1 MNSELGPIININL
14 NAGAQGIQGEQGPVG
29 PAGPQGPRGPQ
40 GEKGEAFKYSDF
52 TSEQLENLKGPKG
65 DTGLTGPQGI
75 QGPVGPQGPKG
86 EKGEIGPQGPKGE
99 KGEAFKY
106 SDFTSEQ
113 LNSLRG
119 SQGPVGPSGKDGEDG
134 KDGVSVTSIVTGGIS
149 QEDGFTVTPI
159 TFAKSDGSEIIVEL
173 KAKDGINGKD
183 GADGKDGVDGTVSFD
198 NLTEEQKASLKGEK
212 GDKGDT
218 GEIGATGPKG
228 DAGPAGPSNVLTI
241 GTVTDGD
248 AASATITGT
257 SPNQVLNLV
266 LPKGDTGSTGPSG
279 RDGVDGVSITTI
291 TAGTPTQSD
300 GFTVTP
306 LTINKSDSTSETIN
320 ISAKNGEDGASGTYE
335 LPIASADVLGGIK
348 VGENLEIDEN
358 GVLKS
363 MAGFPF
369 QILTVSED
377 CFGNDQF
384 QGEASVKAIWQNT
397 GFYLLKSS
405 TSDRGALLWSMYN
418 ETWKECYQV
427 LIHSWSTSLKVLTR
441 TFGSSS
447 LTRAFTAFLPLPNS
461 SFNASSD
468 NPITSKQF
476 TDRVGNALL
485 STLTT
490 DTKTSLISAI
500 NELKQKIDENSFQ
513 IVQATNETEAITLSQ
528 QNPNNIYYWS
538 E

>member
-86 EKGEIGPQGPKGE
+86 EKGEIGPQGQKGE

-218 GEIGATGPKG
+218 GEIGATGPQG
-228 DAGPAGPSNVLTI
+228 DTGPAGPSNMLTI

-279 RDGVDGVSITTI
+279 QDGVDGVSITTI

-300 GFTVTP
+300 GFTITP
-306 LTINKSDSTSETIN
+306 LTFNKSDSSN
-320 ISAKNGEDGASGTYE
+320 IVVNVSAKNGMDGQDGTNGTDGQDGISPNISVKTNTNDEYVLTITDADGSFDTPNLKGQGGSTGTVDYTELINKPKINNVELNGNKTLNDLGIQQTVVSETQPTDPSVKVWIDPSGDSIVVPEKTSDLINDSGFISSESDPTVPNHVKNITQNNINSWNEKSNFSGSYNDLSNKPTIPTFSYDSSSGT
-335 LPIASADVLGGIK
+335 
-348 VGENLEIDEN
+348 
-358 GVLKS
+358 
-363 MAGFPF
+363 
-369 QILTVSED
+369 LT
-377 CFGNDQF
+377 
-384 QGEASVKAIWQNT
+384 ITT
-397 GFYLLKSS
+397 G
-405 TSDRGALLWSMYN
+405 A
-418 ETWKECYQV
+418 
-427 LIHSWSTSLKVLTR
+427 
-441 TFGSSS
+441 
-447 LTRAFTAFLPLPNS
+447 
-461 SFNASSD
+461 
-468 NPITSKQF
+468 
-476 TDRVGNALL
+476 
-485 STLTT
+485 
-490 DTKTSLISAI
+490 
-500 NELKQKIDENSFQ
+500 
-513 IVQATNETEAITLSQ
+513 
-528 QNPNNIYYWS
+528 
-538 E
+538 

>member
-149 QEDGFTVTPI
+149 QEDGFTVTPLTI
-159 TFAKSDGSEIIVEL
+159 NKSDDSNVTINIS
-173 KAKDGINGKD
+173 AKNGI
-183 GADGKDGVDGTVSFD
+183 DGTVSFD

-218 GEIGATGPKG
+218 GEIGATGPQG
-228 DAGPAGPSNVLTI
+228 DTGPAGPSNVLTI
-241 GTVTDGD
+241 GTVTGGD

-266 LPKGDTGSTGPSG
+266 LPKGDTGLTGANG
-279 RDGVDGVSITTI
+279 QDGVSITTI
-291 TAGTPTQSD
+291 TSGTPTQSGD
-300 GFTVTP
+300 YTVTP
-306 LTINKSDSTSETIN
+306 ITINKSDSSNVTIN
-320 ISAKNGEDGASGTYE
+320 VSAKNGLDGSQGTIDYEELENKPKINNVELIGNKSLSDLGVKQVEISETQPTDPSVEVWIDPSGDSVTVPTKLSQLE
-335 LPIASADVLGGIK
+335 NDSGFITEENDPTVPIHV
-348 VGENLEIDEN
+348 
-358 GVLKS
+358 KS
-363 MAGFPF
+363 IT
-369 QILTVSED
+369 Q
-377 CFGNDQF
+377 
-384 QGEASVKAIWQNT
+384 QN
-397 GFYLLKSS
+397 
-405 TSDRGALLWSMYN
+405 
-418 ETWKECYQV
+418 
-427 LIHSWSTSLKVLTR
+427 
-441 TFGSSS
+441 
-447 LTRAFTAFLPLPNS
+447 
-461 SFNASSD
+461 
-468 NPITSKQF
+468 ITSWNNKSDF
-476 TDRVGNALL
+476 SGSYNDL
-485 STLTT
+485 SNKPSIPKFSYDISSKTLT
-490 DTKTSLISAI
+490 
-500 NELKQKIDENSFQ
+500 
-513 IVQATNETEAITLSQ
+513 ITG
-528 QNPNNIYYWS
+528 
-538 E
+538 

>member
-65 DTGLTGPQGI
+65 DTGLTGPQG
-75 QGPVGPQGPKG
+75 
-86 EKGEIGPQGPKGE
+86 PKGE

-119 SQGPVGPSGKDGEDG
+119 NQGPVGPSGKDGEDG

-173 KAKDGINGKD
+173 KAKDGMN
-183 GADGKDGVDGTVSFD
+183 GKDGVDGTVSFD

-218 GEIGATGPKG
+218 GEIGATGPQG
-228 DAGPAGPSNVLTI
+228 DTGPAGPSNMLTI

-279 RDGVDGVSITTI
+279 QDGVDGVSITTI

-300 GFTVTP
+300 GFTITP
-306 LTINKSDSTSETIN
+306 LTFNKSDSSN
-320 ISAKNGEDGASGTYE
+320 IVVNVSAKNGMDGQDGTNGT
-335 LPIASADVLGGIK
+335 DGQDGISP
-348 VGENLEIDEN
+348 NI
-358 GVLKS
+358 
-363 MAGFPF
+363 
-369 QILTVSED
+369 
-377 CFGNDQF
+377 
-384 QGEASVKAIWQNT
+384 SVKTNT
-397 GFYLLKSS
+397 NDEY
-405 TSDRGALLWSMYN
+405 
-418 ETWKECYQV
+418 
-427 LIHSWSTSLKVLTR
+427 VLTI
-441 TFGSSS
+441 TDADGSFD
-447 LTRAFTAFLPLPNS
+447 TPNLKGQGGS
-461 SFNASSD
+461 TGTVDYTELINKPKINNVELNGNKTLNDLGIQQTYIGTTEPTDDSVEVWI
-468 NPITSKQF
+468 NPSGDAVT
-476 TDRVGNALL
+476 VP
-485 STLTT
+485 
-490 DTKTSLISAI
+490 TKTSDLTNDSGFITNTVNNLTNYTKTTDLS
-500 NELKQKIDENSFQ
+500 S
-513 IVQATNETEAITLSQ
+513 VATSGSYNDLSNKPTIPTFSYDSSSGTLTITTGA
-528 QNPNNIYYWS
+528 
-538 E
+538 

>member
-65 DTGLTGPQGI
+65 DTGSTGPQGI

-173 KAKDGINGKD
+173 KAKDGMN
-183 GADGKDGVDGTVSFD
+183 GKDGVDGTVSFD

-218 GEIGATGPKG
+218 GEIGATGPQG
-228 DAGPAGPSNVLTI
+228 DTGPAGPSNVLTI
-241 GTVTDGD
+241 GTVTGGD

-266 LPKGDTGSTGPSG
+266 LPKGDTGLTGANG
-279 RDGVDGVSITTI
+279 QDGVSITTI
-291 TAGTPTQSD
+291 TSGTPTQSGD
-300 GFTVTP
+300 YTVTP
-306 LTINKSDSTSETIN
+306 ITINKSDSSNVTIN
-320 ISAKNGEDGASGTYE
+320 VSAKNGLDGSQGTIDYEELENKPKINNVELIGNKSLSDLGVKQVEISETQPTDPSVKVWIDPSGDSIVVPEKTSD
-335 LPIASADVLGGIK
+335 LINDS
-348 VGENLEIDEN
+348 
-358 GVLKS
+358 
-363 MAGFPF
+363 GF
-369 QILTVSED
+369 ITNTVS
-377 CFGNDQF
+377 N
-384 QGEASVKAIWQNT
+384 
-397 GFYLLKSS
+397 
-405 TSDRGALLWSMYN
+405 
-418 ETWKECYQV
+418 
-427 LIHSWSTSLKVLTR
+427 LT
-441 TFGSSS
+441 
-447 LTRAFTAFLPLPNS
+447 NY
-461 SFNASSD
+461 
-468 NPITSKQF
+468 
-476 TDRVGNALL
+476 
-485 STLTT
+485 
-490 DTKTSLISAI
+490 TKTSDLS
-500 NELKQKIDENSFQ
+500 D
-513 IVQATNETEAITLSQ
+513 VATSGSYNDLSNKPTIPTFSYDSSSGILTITTGA
-528 QNPNNIYYWS
+528 
-538 E
+538 